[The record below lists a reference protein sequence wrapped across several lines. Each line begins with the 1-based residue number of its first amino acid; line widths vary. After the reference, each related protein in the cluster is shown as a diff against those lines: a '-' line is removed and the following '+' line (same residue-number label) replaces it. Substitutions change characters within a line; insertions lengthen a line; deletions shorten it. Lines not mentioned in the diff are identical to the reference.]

1 MDEFGE
7 RRRKEDL
14 VTELGRKENTMV
26 LGTEEICCTTESEIQ
41 GEKILRKNVSEYSLG
56 QELSVS

>member
-7 RRRKEDL
+7 RRREDL

-26 LGTEEICCTTESEIQ
+26 LGTEEICCTTESGIQ
-41 GEKILRKNVSEYSLG
+41 AEKILRKNLSEYSLG
-56 QELSVS
+56 PELSVS